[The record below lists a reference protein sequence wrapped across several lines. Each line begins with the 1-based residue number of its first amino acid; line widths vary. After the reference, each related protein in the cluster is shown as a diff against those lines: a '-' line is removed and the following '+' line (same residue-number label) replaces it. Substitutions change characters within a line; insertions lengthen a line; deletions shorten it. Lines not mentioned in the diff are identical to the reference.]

1 MSDQE
6 ESSATKRAHEP
17 DNAAG
22 DDDESSDG
30 WVGPLPSDAAPTKK
44 RKGNLCHLSTYT
56 TSYTLY

>member
-6 ESSATKRAHEP
+6 ESNATKRAHES

-30 WVGPLPSDAAPTKK
+30 WVGPLPTDAAPPKK
-44 RKGNLCHLSTYT
+44 QKGKFVYEMLI
-56 TSYTLY
+56 